1 MKRITLFF
9 ALFLFSFRLFAG
21 VESIANV
28 TGTDKGSNVTLPAP
42 INSTVFAGTFKATID
57 GNDVRLY
64 CIDLMHSLAY
74 NQPYQDVEATNDTL
88 SYILNNYY
96 PFKSSYPGM
105 LADVKQEAAAIQIAL
120 WHFTDGL
127 NISGISG
134 TNSTIIKNRA
144 QEIVDDAKLNAMSFN
159 LSYFYFDIIPQTFSL
174 GNPVQF
180 MVKAFNDKGIAM
192 ENVSI
197 SLSVDQG
204 ILNTTSVVTDFTGVS
219 SIITLTPE
227 PGQTAAHISA
237 TGVVGIPSGTKYYHV
252 ADPNGKQKIILATPT
267 IASRTISSNIN
278 WFETINVVVNKTANK
293 EIVNHGDLIT
303 YTITAKNIGTG
314 NASTVLVS
322 DQLQPI
328 LDFVSCVPSGVYNPS
343 SGIWTVGSLNAG
355 DSASLDIVVR
365 VNYNNSNATTFDFG
379 IAKEYNLFVLDTLI
393 QPSSDTEG
401 KLAVGGYADLRG
413 YSVGDK
419 LPPNSGNVLVVGNH
433 LTFITGRVYNGKAI
447 YKDFITTTTGFSA
460 DDGIFRDS
468 IINFAQAKIYLED
481 LSNQLATFTQTDTN
495 KFEWGHLEL
504 IGTDEYLN
512 VFNVNGNLLSAANNF
527 TIDAPAGAT
536 VIVNVYGDS
545 VSLFGGFQ
553 VLNTDKK
560 NVILNFVEATY
571 LKVSGIDVRAAVLAP
586 KAKLDFP
593 AGLITGQV
601 VVKSMYGAGQINL
614 SLFEGVIRRDTSIAN
629 VATVV
634 TANQS
639 NMPVLFNSI
648 GSVCIVNS
656 VQNPSDVNNDVKIES
671 YNLEQNYPN
680 PFNPST
686 SITFTISQNEFVNIS
701 VYDITGQ
708 MISTLV
714 NSELKSGKYSISF
727 DASNLSSGIYF
738 YRMTTSS
745 FVSTKKMILQK

>member
-1 MKRITLFF
+1 
-9 ALFLFSFRLFAG
+9 
-21 VESIANV
+21 
-28 TGTDKGSNVTLPAP
+28 
-42 INSTVFAGTFKATID
+42 
-57 GNDVRLY
+57 
-64 CIDLMHSLAY
+64 
-74 NQPYQDVEATNDTL
+74 
-88 SYILNNYY
+88 
-96 PFKSSYPGM
+96 
-105 LADVKQEAAAIQIAL
+105 
-120 WHFTDGL
+120 
-127 NISGISG
+127 
-134 TNSTIIKNRA
+134 
-144 QEIVDDAKLNAMSFN
+144 
-159 LSYFYFDIIPQTFSL
+159 L

-278 WFETINVVVNKTANK
+278 WFETINVVVNKIANK

-536 VIVNVYGDS
+536 VIVNIYGDS

-686 SITFTISQNEFVNIS
+686 SITFTIS
-701 VYDITGQ
+701 
-708 MISTLV
+708 
-714 NSELKSGKYSISF
+714 
-727 DASNLSSGIYF
+727 
-738 YRMTTSS
+738 
-745 FVSTKKMILQK
+745 